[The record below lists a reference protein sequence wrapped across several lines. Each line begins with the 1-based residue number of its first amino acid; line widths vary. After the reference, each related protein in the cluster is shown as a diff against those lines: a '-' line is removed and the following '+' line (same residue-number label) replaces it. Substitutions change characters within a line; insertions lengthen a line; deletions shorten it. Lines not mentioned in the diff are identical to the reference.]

1 MIKVKQIS
9 LDSKKDKKKFFKFL
23 IDLYKGNPYACPNL
37 YMDEFAEFD
46 PKVNDAFRFADC
58 KMFLAYKDGR
68 IAGRIAG
75 IWHRGANEKF
85 GYKQLRFTRFD
96 VIDDFEV
103 TKALFAELFKWAEEL
118 GMEEIIGPMSFSDL
132 NEEGMLI
139 DGFDKDSSYIE
150 IYNYPY
156 YVEHME
162 KLGAYKVVDWNCFVM
177 KVPETHDEK
186 FQRLSNAIQKKNGY
200 EFVDVAYL
208 LKHDKKKLS
217 EYIMQCLDVLDEA
230 YAPLYGTSPI
240 NEKQKKR
247 EMDTI
252 YQVLIPEL
260 AAVILK
266 DDKVI
271 AYGFMMPSINE
282 VMQKGRGSIFPRGII
297 PYIKAIKHVRVADMM
312 SIGVTKEHN
321 NKGAVAMIIN
331 HCLEGL
337 RKLGVKYV
345 ETGPMLENNN
355 HILNLWKKFN
365 PELAKRRRC
374 WGMKVA
380 DYDKE
385 KGVVVVNRPSVSA
398 EETTESVKNDD

>member
-1 MIKVKQIS
+1 MPEFGRTFSSEDNLMITVKQIS
-9 LDSKKDKKKFFKFL
+9 LDSKRDKKKFFKFL

-46 PKVNDAFRFADC
+46 PDVNDAFRFADC
-58 KMFLAYKDGR
+58 KMYLAYKDGK

-103 TKALFAELFKWAEEL
+103 TKALFAELFKWAKEI

-139 DGFDKDSSYIE
+139 DGFDKDSTYIE
-150 IYNYPY
+150 IYNHPY

-162 KLGAYKVVDWNCFVM
+162 KLGAYKVVDWNCFKM
-177 KVPETHDEK
+177 AVPDGDE
-186 FQRLSNAIQKKNGY
+186 QLERLANAVQKKNGY
-200 EFVDVAYL
+200 EVLDVRYY

-217 EYIMQCLDVLDEA
+217 DYIMQCLDILDEA
-230 YAPLYGTSPI
+230 YAPLYGVSPI
-240 NEKQKKR
+240 NDKQKRR
-247 EMDTI
+247 EMATI

-282 VMQKGRGSIFPRGII
+282 VMQKGRGRIFPRGII
-297 PYIKAIKHVRVADMM
+297 PYIKAMRHVEVADMM
-312 SIGVTKEHN
+312 SIGVAKEHN
-321 NKGAVAMIIN
+321 NKGAVAMILY
-331 HCLEGL
+331 HCL
-337 RKLGVKYV
+337 
-345 ETGPMLENNN
+345 
-355 HILNLWKKFN
+355 
-365 PELAKRRRC
+365 
-374 WGMKVA
+374 
-380 DYDKE
+380 
-385 KGVVVVNRPSVSA
+385 
-398 EETTESVKNDD
+398 